1 MEGAIP
7 DDSQFGD
14 DDILLQQG
22 AIPIDQINDMYQKR
36 ANLYKNQM
44 NKSSTNLKKQNYKNR
59 KSLNTNISS
68 KHINKY
74 HQQFGSNNEET
85 QLVIDI
91 SCLKDI
97 DQSPQNIKELSKLI
111 GENIGTMLTNE
122 IKKRNGDFRNQTITN
137 NNLKIDLT
145 PFTTLKRDNKHLENA
160 KVRDEKYSFD
170 SFVNKMKDFGNGVKN
185 EFFNKEQ
192 HFREMDKQYMT
203 TQEEA
208 TSDSHSLQ

>member
-1 MEGAIP
+1 
-7 DDSQFGD
+7 
-14 DDILLQQG
+14 
-22 AIPIDQINDMYQKR
+22 MYQKR

-97 DQSPQNIKELSKLI
+97 D
-111 GENIGTMLTNE
+111 
-122 IKKRNGDFRNQTITN
+122 
-137 NNLKIDLT
+137 
-145 PFTTLKRDNKHLENA
+145 
-160 KVRDEKYSFD
+160 
-170 SFVNKMKDFGNGVKN
+170 
-185 EFFNKEQ
+185 
-192 HFREMDKQYMT
+192 
-203 TQEEA
+203 
-208 TSDSHSLQ
+208 